1 MASDPIQLQTDDERR
16 ATARRLWA
24 RLEAIHT
31 PVYFAPEVVAAQR
44 GLGLRGRMMGYAA
57 GRTAPLGPI
66 GAEVGAA
73 VLHGFSPRAVA
84 RALPEAWAVASPAE
98 ALAATQAGLGRVFGS
113 LLDGLD
119 AEVARAAE
127 LAREAALLHPTD
139 GRVLAAAWSAVPWP
153 DDPPLV
159 LWLAATRIREAR
171 GDGHVA
177 CLVAAG
183 LDGVE
188 CHLTLAGDSA
198 KLRERLGP
206 LRGWSDPEWTA
217 AAGRLV
223 ERGLLAEDGALTAA
237 GWALR
242 EDLERRTDEL
252 VVAPWVALG
261 ADATEQL
268 RQALSPIVRRIA
280 DAGIVPPIV
289 TRRVEA

>member
-1 MASDPIQLQTDDERR
+1 VASDPIQLETDADQR

-24 RLEAIHT
+24 RLEAVHT
-31 PVYFAPEVVAAQR
+31 PVYFLPEVAAAQR

-84 RALPEAWAVASPAE
+84 RALPEAWSIASPAE
-98 ALAATQAGLGRVFGS
+98 VLAATQAGLGRVLGT
-113 LLDGLD
+113 LLEGLD

-153 DDPPLV
+153 DDPPLA
-159 LWLAATRIREAR
+159 LWLAATRIREVR

-183 LDGVE
+183 LDGIE
-188 CHLTLAGDSA
+188 SHLTLAGDRP

-206 LRGWSDPEWTA
+206 LRGWSDPEWDA
-217 AAGRLV
+217 AARRLV
-223 ERGLLAEDGALTAA
+223 ARGLLTEDGALTAA
-237 GWALR
+237 GTAVR
-242 EDLERRTDEL
+242 DDLEQRTDAL

-280 DAGIVPPIV
+280 EAGIVPPIV
-289 TRRVEA
+289 TRRIEL